1 MNTAKA
7 FEKLLSNIVL
17 DNNEQLS
24 NRYKEI
30 TKKLNRKFRD
40 TDSEIDNSLQ
50 VGSYGRYTGIKGI
63 SDLDMIYIMPKNLWD
78 TYKNDP
84 GKLLRHTRDALQERW
99 PNTEIHVD
107 TPVVVLNFENFK
119 FEIHPVFMDYEE
131 HDNLPFYWFPDTKD
145 TKYKKTKPKHEQAE
159 MTRFRRE
166 YGDTHRRL
174 CKIMRAWKNTS
185 GLAMSGLL
193 LDTLAYN
200 FLNDKTGYRTAS
212 LSQFDTMVR
221 DFFFFLKEQPKQEY
235 YAALG
240 SNQRVYVKH
249 PFKTKASN
257 AWGLAKD
264 AIAEEDESKR
274 HDIWRNIFGNAF
286 PKGEPEVLL
295 ERRNFASVTDSYTDP
310 EQFIENKEFPINIS
324 EELRINCK
332 ITANGFQPVLL
343 RDLLRRF
350 ERISTIRSLDFF
362 IESTT
367 VEKPYE
373 ILWKVR
379 NVGDEAKRRNC
390 LRGEIL
396 KPNRADGTRHETSN
410 FRGPH
415 YVECYIIK
423 NKTVIARDRINVPII

>member
-1 MNTAKA
+1 MTTAKA
-7 FEKLLSNIVL
+7 FENLLSNIVL

-24 NRYKEI
+24 DRYKEI
-30 TKKLNRKFRD
+30 TKKLNRRFRE

-63 SDLDMIYIMPKNLWD
+63 SDLDMLYIMPDGLWD

-84 GKLLRHTRDALQERW
+84 DKLLRHTRDALKERW

-119 FEIHPVFMDYEE
+119 FEVQPVFMGYGEND
-131 HDNLPFYWFPDTKD
+131 DLPFYWFPDTKD
-145 TKYKKTKPKHEQAE
+145 ASYKKTKPKHEQAE

-200 FLNDKTGYRTAS
+200 FLNDKTEYRTAGFS
-212 LSQFDTMVR
+212 MFDTMVR
-221 DFFFFLKEQPKQEY
+221 DFFAFLKDQPKQEF

-249 PFKTKASN
+249 PFKTKANN
-257 AWGLAKD
+257 AWELAKD
-264 AIAEEDESKR
+264 AIAEDDERKR

-286 PKGEPEVLL
+286 PKGESKCLL
-295 ERRNFASVTDSYTDP
+295 ENKNYSSLAGSSSDP
-310 EQFIENKEFPINIS
+310 EQFIEDMYPINIS
-324 EELRINCK
+324 EDLSIDCE
-332 ITANGFQPVLL
+332 ITAKGFRPVLL
-343 RDLLRRF
+343 RDLLSRF
-350 ERISTIRSLDFF
+350 ERINTIRSLDFF
-362 IESTT
+362 IKSTT
-367 VEKPYE
+367 VKDQYQV
-373 ILWKVR
+373 LWKVK
-379 NVGDEAKRRNC
+379 NVGDEAIRRNC

-396 KPNRADGTRHETSN
+396 KSNRKDGTRHETSN

-423 NKTVIARDRINVPII
+423 NGIVIARDRINVPIM